1 MFIALISTKTS
12 VSYFLRPVVF
22 LQVTGDFVL
31 TLGLGQTFHFKRCIQ
46 EVNDGNAATKLVH
59 SCQVSTRDE
68 VSMYPF

>member
-1 MFIALISTKTS
+1 MFFTLMNTKIS
-12 VSYFLRPVVF
+12 VSCFLRPVVF

-31 TLGLGQTFHFKRCIQ
+31 TLGLGQMFRFKRCIQ
-46 EVNDGNAATKLVH
+46 EVNDEDAAAKLVH